1 MKSKNKRRG
10 KNFLGVEN
18 LVEKVQNSSKIAIDF
33 HFSTHRR
40 GGKVENNQKFYSIAE
55 NDGCRKIKIFKI
67 PLDKF
72 YSKNE

>member
-1 MKSKNKRRG
+1 MKSKKIRRG
-10 KNFLGVEN
+10 KRFLGVEN

-33 HFSTHRR
+33 HFSTHRK
-40 GGKVENNQKFYSIAE
+40 GGKVEKNQKFYSIAE
-55 NDGCRKIKIFKI
+55 NDGCRKIKNFKI